1 MNWKKISLYV
11 GLPVTILILYLGG
24 MILVPYPGQKLGNVV
39 FSERGII
46 EIGTAAFFFLAALFA
61 FLLWYKTAFSKV
73 GKWRVIYLLLGLA
86 VLFVALEEINYGQ
99 FFFEFETPQ
108 HLSKYSS
115 KDEFN
120 LHNLFANKPAHRLN
134 LIATIGFPVFFIVLP
149 LIAFRSQNS
158 YCPQNWTYY
167 FLPQR
172 QLLLFVIIGQLMT
185 WFDDVFEFFGIKNT
199 WTAEATETKELYW
212 ALAVLLWMIILFRR
226 IVLQTESATDFSGT
240 LLASEHNEMVG
251 SVK

>member
-1 MNWKKISLYV
+1 MNWNKISLYV
-11 GLPVTILILYLGG
+11 GLPVTILILYIVG
-24 MILVPYPGQKLGNVV
+24 MILVPYPGQKLAYVV
-39 FSERGII
+39 FSEHGII

-61 FLLWYKTAFSKV
+61 FLLCYKTAFSKV

-99 FFFEFETPQ
+99 FFFEFETPEY
-108 HLSKYSS
+108 LAKYSS

-149 LIAFRSQNS
+149 LIASRSQNA

-167 FLPQR
+167 ILPQR

-185 WFDDVFEFFGIKNT
+185 WFDDVFGFFGISNG
-199 WTAEATETKELYW
+199 WTEATETKELYW

-226 IVLQTESATDFSGT
+226 IALQTKAATDFSGS
-240 LLASEHNEMVG
+240 LLASEHNKMVG